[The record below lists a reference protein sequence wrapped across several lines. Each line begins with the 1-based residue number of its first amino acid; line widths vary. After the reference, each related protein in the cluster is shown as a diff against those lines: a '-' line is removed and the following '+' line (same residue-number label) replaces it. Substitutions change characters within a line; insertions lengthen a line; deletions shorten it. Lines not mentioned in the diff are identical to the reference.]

1 MRDWLNA
8 ILTFIETTSLTD
20 VEYDSI
26 DQTGMITNIYNQEA
40 YDQLSAVLEG
50 RESVSDLQ
58 ARLVGLFSAKGFTVD
73 EADLAKTNIY
83 IGDVL

>member
-8 ILTFIETTSLTD
+8 LLIFIETTSLTD
-20 VEYDSI
+20 LEYASI

-40 YDQLSAVLEG
+40 YDQLSAVLAG

-58 ARLVGLFSAKGFTVD
+58 ARLIGIFSAKGLEVD
-73 EADLAKTNIY
+73 EAVIAKTNIY
-83 IGDVL
+83 LGDVL